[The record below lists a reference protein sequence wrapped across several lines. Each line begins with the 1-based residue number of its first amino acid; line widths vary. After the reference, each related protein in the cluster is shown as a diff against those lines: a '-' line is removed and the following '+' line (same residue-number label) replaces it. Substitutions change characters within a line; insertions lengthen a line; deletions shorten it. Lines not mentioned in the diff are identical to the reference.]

1 MKVVD
6 LSPVLFREYDLRGI
20 VGDIVDE
27 DVAYTLGLSYGSYVL
42 DKGIHMVA
50 IGRDVRVSSP
60 MLAKALIKGIIETGC
75 NVVDLGE
82 VTTPMFYF
90 ARYSLK
96 LYAGIMV
103 TASHN
108 PKEYNGFKISF
119 NEIGNAYGPY
129 IQEFYKFA
137 IKKEYK
143 KGQGTIKSYDIKE
156 SYLEYFVNSINLKN
170 KNIKVVV
177 DCGNGAGS
185 LIIEDILKRLGIE
198 YKLLYCTK
206 DGNFPNHPADPSV
219 EANLTDLKK
228 KVVELGYDLGLGIDG
243 DADRVAIISEKG
255 EYVQADLYLLFMAK
269 YLKDELNE
277 KKILFDVK
285 CSRALTD
292 GLNEAGING
301 VMYRTGNS
309 YLNKKM
315 QEENFSFGGEYS
327 GHVFFRDRWAGFDDG
342 IYAGARFIEMVVNS
356 QVKVSDLLKNVKT
369 YHSVFSEIRAGETG
383 KRLVVERMKDYAH
396 KNKYKTLELDG
407 VRIEFDNGW
416 GLIRFSNTSP
426 NLTIRYEANS
436 KENLKVIEEELNNE
450 VYKLLKEVGE

>member
-42 DKGIHMVA
+42 DKGIHMVV

-60 MLAKALIKGIIETGC
+60 MLAKALIKGITETGC

-198 YKLLYCTK
+198 YKLLYCIK

>member
-42 DKGIHMVA
+42 DKGIHMVV

-60 MLAKALIKGIIETGC
+60 MLAKALIKGITETGC

>member
-6 LSPVLFREYDLRGI
+6 LSPILFREYDLRGV

-27 DVAYTLGLSYGSYVL
+27 DVAYTLGLSYGSYLL
-42 DKGIHMVA
+42 DMGVHMALV
-50 IGRDVRVSSP
+50 GRDVRVSSP
-60 MLAKALIKGIIETGC
+60 MLSKALIKGIIETGC

-108 PKEYNGFKISF
+108 PKQYNGFKISF
-119 NEIGNAYGPY
+119 SEIGNAYGPY
-129 IQEFYKFA
+129 IQEFYKYA
-137 IKKEYK
+137 CKKEYK
-143 KGQGTIKSYDIKE
+143 KGIGNVKLLDIKD
-156 SYLEYFVNSINLKN
+156 SYLDYFTNSIELKHT
-170 KNIKVVV
+170 NIKVVV

-185 LIIEDILKRLGIE
+185 LIIEDVLKRLGVE

-206 DGNFPNHPADPSV
+206 DGNFPNHEADPSV
-219 EANLTDLKK
+219 ERNLTDLKK
-228 KVVELGYDLGLGIDG
+228 KVVELGYDLGIGIDG
-243 DADRVAIISEKG
+243 DADRVAIVSEKG
-255 EYVQADLYLLFMAK
+255 EYVQADLYLLFMAR
-269 YLKDELNE
+269 YLKEKLNE
-277 KKILFDVK
+277 NKILFDVK
-285 CSRALTD
+285 CSRSLTD
-292 GLNEAGING
+292 GLKEEKIDG

-315 QEENFSFGGEYS
+315 KEENFSFGGEYS
-327 GHVFFRDRWAGFDDG
+327 GHVFFRDKWAGFDDG
-342 IYAGARFIEMVVNS
+342 IYAGMRFIEMLVNTGY
-356 QVKVSDLLKNVKT
+356 KVNELLKTVKE

-383 KRLVVERMKDYAH
+383 KRLVVEGIKEYAH
-396 KNKYKTLELDG
+396 GKKYKTLELDG

-426 NLTIRYEANS
+426 NLTIRYEANN
-436 KENLKVIEEELNNE
+436 KENLEKIETELNRE
-450 VYKLLKEVGE
+450 VNRLLKEVGE